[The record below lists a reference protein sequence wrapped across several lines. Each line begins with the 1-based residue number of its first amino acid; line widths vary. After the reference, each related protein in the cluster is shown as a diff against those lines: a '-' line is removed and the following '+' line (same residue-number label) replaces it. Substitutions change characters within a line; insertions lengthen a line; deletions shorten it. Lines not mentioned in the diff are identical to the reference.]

1 MWQRWRVSLRIA
13 LGRTPQTT
21 QAPTSP
27 RSVSSDLALCRRQHQ
42 QCPGVSS
49 GIMGYLRGVVEGWG
63 EQRGHVGGMGWW
75 AWGNGKMQLP
85 SILLQ
90 LVSGPYA
97 IYLSKPSNTT
107 LTVVSFRWHHC
118 DRGNVAAM
126 VC

>member
-1 MWQRWRVSLRIA
+1 MHWLRLL
-13 LGRTPQTT
+13 LGDVVPARLPF
-21 QAPTSP
+21 
-27 RSVSSDLALCRRQHQ
+27 Q

-97 IYLSKPSNTT
+97 IYLSKPSTTT
-107 LTVVSFRWHHC
+107 LTVVSFRWRHC
-118 DRGNVAAM
+118 NTENVAAM
-126 VC
+126 AC